1 MFPSVLLLQL
11 PIQYPKEGVRV
22 IKRITAFFSYSWDNP
37 QHEQW
42 VVDLANRLRTDGGI
56 DAQIDKFVLYEK
68 TVNLNQMMIEAMRDY
83 DYVIVVLTENYA
95 NKANAFTGGVGF
107 ESELLLP
114 TLRRN
119 KDKIILIMRHSGN
132 FEIVFP
138 FHMQDYYAIDFSKE
152 EQFGNK
158 LQELIRRIYGVSP
171 YQKAPLG
178 EIPQFDSAVIAPT
191 VPPKSAKSLFA
202 DIQMPNLKK
211 YTDLDKE
218 EHLKR
223 SYKEMKDLFIQL
235 FEHVQ
240 SVNSN
245 FKFTLDGDS
254 IQKCMFKL
262 YVDGQLKTGLKMWI
276 GGFSHSSP
284 SINFHYGVHSFNDN
298 SMNEMIY
305 SEVKNDNLSL
315 RMTMNLYDRDKATTT
330 DAIVRTIWENHIAS
344 ALKI

>member
-1 MFPSVLLLQL
+1 M
-11 PIQYPKEGVRV
+11 KE
-22 IKRITAFFSYSWDNP
+22 RITAFFSYSWDNP

-42 VVDLANRLRTDGGI
+42 VVDLANRLRADGGI

-95 NKANAFTGGVGF
+95 NKADAFTGGVGF

-132 FEIVFP
+132 YEAVFP
-138 FHMQDYYAIDFSKE
+138 FHLQDYYAIDFSNE
-152 EQFGNK
+152 DQFENK
-158 LQELIRRIYGVSP
+158 LQELIRRIYRASP

-178 EIPQFDSAVIAPT
+178 EIPQFDSAVITPA
-191 VPPKSAKSLFA
+191 VPLKSVKSLLA
-202 DIQMPNLKK
+202 DIQMPILKK

-223 SYKEMKDLFIQL
+223 SYKEMKELFIQL
-235 FEHVQ
+235 FEQVQ
-240 SVNSN
+240 TVNPI
-245 FKFTLDGDS
+245 FKFTLDEDS
-254 IQKCMFKL
+254 SQKCMFKF

-276 GGFSHSSP
+276 GGFSYSSP

-305 SEVKNDNLSL
+305 SEVKNDALSL
-315 RMTMNLYDRDKATTT
+315 RMTMNFYDRDESTTPET
-330 DAIVRTIWENHIAS
+330 IVRTIWKNHILT